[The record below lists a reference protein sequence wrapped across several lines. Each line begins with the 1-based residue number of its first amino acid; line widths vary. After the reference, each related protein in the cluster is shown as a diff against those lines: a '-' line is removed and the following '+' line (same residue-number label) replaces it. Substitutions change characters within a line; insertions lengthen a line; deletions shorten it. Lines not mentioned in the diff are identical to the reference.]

1 MNERYHYTACGLDYV
16 YLLNGFK
23 VHETPYGQGVSIQDA
38 DGLHE
43 AIALAVISSPHAL
56 RGQDVRFLR
65 SLLDISQA
73 GLGDILGTSRATV
86 ARWEGA
92 GDEVIPGAADPALR
106 MFYALKVV
114 GHEVAVRIIGLLAE
128 IDEREHKQT
137 LFEETEQG
145 WEERKEAA

>member
-1 MNERYHYTACGLDYV
+1 MTERYHYTACGLDYV

-23 VHETPYGQGVSIQDA
+23 EHETPYGQGVSIQDA

-43 AIALAVISSPHAL
+43 TIALAVISSPHAL
-56 RGQDVRFLR
+56 RGQEVRFLR

-73 GLGDILGTSRATV
+73 GLGDILGASRATV

-92 GDEVIPGAADPALR
+92 RDQAIPGASDRTLR
-106 MFYALKVV
+106 MFYALKVI
-114 GHEVAVRIIGLLAE
+114 GHEVADRVVGILAE
-128 IDEREHKQT
+128 IDEMEHKQA

-145 WEERKEAA
+145 WEERKAA